1 MEYKIV
7 IMGLNM
13 DIGILIQIVLLLIGF
28 LFLIKGSDFF
38 VDGSSS
44 IASILKIPT
53 IIVGLTIV
61 AFGTSAP
68 EAAVSI
74 TSSFTGNNALA
85 VSNVIGS
92 NLFNMLVVIGVG
104 ALLSNLLMEEIVLK
118 RDLPFLL
125 AITLLLSAFI
135 ILGWNITPIEGIILI
150 IILAIYIYYLIKD
163 ARNSDA
169 ADYVE
174 KPKYTTP
181 KSIILIIVGVCG
193 IILGGNLVV
202 DSASYIALAF
212 GMSETLVGLTIVA
225 IGTSLPEL
233 VTSITAIRKG
243 ENQLLIGNVIG
254 SNIFN
259 ILFVLGA
266 SSAISTITLD
276 SSLLFDVI
284 LMIAVTVICYIFGK
298 TQNKYSKKEGAV
310 LLLIFIAYMA
320 FAILRN

>member
-1 MEYKIV
+1 
-7 IMGLNM
+7 M
-13 DIGILIQIVLLLIGF
+13 DAGIIIQVVLLLVGF

-38 VDGSSS
+38 VDGASS

-74 TSSFTGNNALA
+74 TSSLAGNNAMA

-92 NLFNMLVVIGVG
+92 NLFNMLMVIGVS
-104 ALLSNLLMEEIVLK
+104 ALLGDLLMEKKVLDK
-118 RDLPFLL
+118 DLPFLVG
-125 AITLLLSAFI
+125 ITILWAVFI
-135 ILGWNITPIEGIILI
+135 IVGWDVTNIEGIILLL
-150 IILAIYIYYLIKD
+150 ILVAYIVLLIRG
-163 ARNSDA
+163 ARKSSDA
-169 ADYVE
+169 NEVE
-174 KPKYTTP
+174 KPKLTLP
-181 KSIILIIVGVCG
+181 KSIIFMLIGLAG
-193 IILGGNLVV
+193 IIIGGDLVV
-202 DSASYIALAF
+202 DSASAIAIAF

-233 VTSITAIRKG
+233 VTSLTALKKG
-243 ENQLLIGNVIG
+243 ENQLVIGNVIG

-266 SSAISTITLD
+266 SSAISAIPLD
-276 SSLLFDVI
+276 SSLLTDVLFMLGVTI
-284 LMIAVTVICYIFGK
+284 LCFIFGK
-298 TQNKYSKKEGAV
+298 TQEKYDKKEGIILV
-310 LLLIFIAYMA
+310 TLFVVYMA